1 MGRIVI
7 IDPDFEQLGG
17 HNIAA
22 NEIIRAHTDAPMDVV
37 CASSLPDEVRLEGAT
52 LKRVLPFNSYEAYA
66 RYRSPL
72 NRAARG
78 MRKWLRRQPRP
89 DLDETGFGRE
99 LLRVF
104 QSVNISSHDA
114 IVVHTGSAV
123 LLNAIMDALA
133 SFAETDWPELHFRQV
148 RPLDSIDYERR
159 THARAQRMTRLGKLF
174 MYSETNA
181 FADMLAPLGYDRS
194 LIALVEFSDVSR
206 PLVHRSG
213 PQDEFEVAMLGTVRR
228 EKGYGHLAQIARAYQ
243 GIADRLGGPR
253 LKILIQTG
261 AVKNRKLYRAM
272 LRELEQAG
280 INFALVDEGAGLAGH
295 WRCIER
301 CHAVIMP
308 YDRWRYTDRGS
319 AVGMDAIAAARP
331 LVVAGDCTLE
341 EYIRNRNGLAAA
353 GNQKMAESL
362 HAIASNY
369 TEFAGNALQ
378 LAQKFRKQ
386 QTQNLLFRRLNSSGA
401 GKPDTAN
408 ATMADSAA

>member
-1 MGRIVI
+1 MRKIVI

-17 HNIAA
+17 HNIAV

-37 CASSLPDEVRLEGAT
+37 SSSALPEEIGLDGAT
-52 LKRVLPFNSYEAYA
+52 LKRVLPFNSYEAYT

-72 NRAARG
+72 HRTTRWW
-78 MRKWLRRQPRP
+78 RKLLQRQPGP

-104 QSVNISSHDA
+104 RSANISSRDA
-114 IVVHTGSAV
+114 VVVHTGSAV
-123 LLNAIMDALA
+123 VLNAIMDALDM
-133 SFAETDWPELHFRQV
+133 FAQADWPELHFRQV
-148 RPLDSIDYERR
+148 RPLDNITYERR
-159 THARAQRMTRLGKLF
+159 THDRARRMKRLGKLF

-181 FADMLAPLGYDRS
+181 FAGKLATLGYDRS
-194 LIALVEFSDVSR
+194 LISLVEFSNVSR

-228 EKGYGHLAQIARAYQ
+228 EKGYGQLAQIARAYRD
-243 GIADRLGGPR
+243 ITDKLGGPR

-272 LRELEQAG
+272 LNDLEQAG
-280 INFALVDEGAGLAGH
+280 INFALVDNGSGLAGH
-295 WRCIER
+295 WRCMDR

-308 YDRWRYTDRGS
+308 YDRQRYVDRGS

-341 EYIRNRNGLAAA
+341 EYIRNRNGLAAR
-353 GNQKMAESL
+353 GSQKMAESL
-362 HAIASNY
+362 HTIASNY
-369 TEFAGNALQ
+369 SEFADNALE
-378 LAQKFRKQ
+378 LAKKFRIQ
-386 QTQNLLFRRLNSSGA
+386 QTQNLLFRRLNSSGSGDA
-401 GKPDTAN
+401 DTAK
-408 ATMADSAA
+408 AAMAGGSV

>member
-22 NEIIRAHTDAPMDVV
+22 NEIIRAHTCAPMDVV

-52 LKRVLPFNSYEAYA
+52 LKRVLPFNSYEAYS

-72 NRAARG
+72 KRAARG
-78 MRKWLRRQPRP
+78 VRKLLRQQGGPG
-89 DLDETGFGRE
+89 LDETGFGRE
-99 LLRVF
+99 LFRVF
-104 QSVNISSHDA
+104 QSVNISSRDA
-114 IVVHTGSAV
+114 VVVHTGSAV

-133 SFAETDWPELHFRQV
+133 QFAESDWPDLHFRQV
-148 RPLDSIDYERR
+148 RPLDNINYERT
-159 THARAQRMTRLGKLF
+159 THARAQRMKRLGKLF

-181 FADMLAPLGYDRS
+181 FAEMLAPLGYDRS
-194 LIALVEFSDVSR
+194 LIALIEFSDVSR

-228 EKGYGHLAQIARAYQ
+228 EKGYGHLAQIASAYRD
-243 GIADRLGGPR
+243 IADRQGGPR
-253 LKILIQTG
+253 LKVLIQTG

-272 LRELEQAG
+272 LNELEQAG
-280 INFALVDEGAGLAGH
+280 VNFALVEEGAGLAGH

-308 YDRWRYTDRGS
+308 YDRRRYTDRGS

-331 LVVAGDCTLE
+331 LVVAGECTLE
-341 EYIRNRNGLAAA
+341 EYIRNRNGLAAV
-353 GNQKMAESL
+353 GNRKLAESL

-369 TEFAGNALQ
+369 SEFSGNALQ

-386 QTQNLLFRRLNSSGA
+386 QSQNLLFRRLNSSASGN
-401 GKPDTAN
+401 PDTAKA
-408 ATMADSAA
+408 ATADSAV

>member
-1 MGRIVI
+1 MERIVI

-37 CASSLPDEVRLEGAT
+37 CASSLPDEVRLKGAT
-52 LKRVLPFNSYEAYA
+52 LKRALPFNSYEAYA

-78 MRKWLRRQPRP
+78 LRKLLRWQPGP

-104 QSVNISSHDA
+104 QSVNISARDA

-133 SFAETDWPELHFRQV
+133 RFSEADWPELHFRQV
-148 RPLDSIDYERR
+148 RPLDNIDYERR
-159 THARAQRMTRLGKLF
+159 AHARAQRMKQLGKLF

-181 FADMLAPLGYDRS
+181 FAEMLAPLGYDRS
-194 LIALVEFSDVSR
+194 SIALVEFSDVSR
-206 PLVHRSG
+206 PLVDRPG

-228 EKGYGHLAQIARAYQ
+228 EKGYGHLAQIAMAYQ
-243 GIADRLGGPR
+243 DIADRLGGPR

-261 AVKNRKLYRAM
+261 AVKNRKLYQTM
-272 LRELEQAG
+272 LNELEQAG
-280 INFALVDEGAGLAGH
+280 VNFALVDEGSGLAGH
-295 WRCIER
+295 WRCMER

-308 YDRWRYTDRGS
+308 YDRRRYTDRGS

-369 TEFAGNALQ
+369 SEFAGNALQ

-386 QTQNLLFRRLNSSGA
+386 QTQNLLFRRLNASGT
-401 GKPDTAN
+401 GNPDTAK
-408 ATMADSAA
+408 AAMAGSAV